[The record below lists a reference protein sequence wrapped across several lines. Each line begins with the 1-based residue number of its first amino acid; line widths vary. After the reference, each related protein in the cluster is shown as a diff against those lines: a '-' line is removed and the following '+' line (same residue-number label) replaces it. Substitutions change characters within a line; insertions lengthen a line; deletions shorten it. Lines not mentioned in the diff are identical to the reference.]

1 MSSSQNNNPSSSTTT
16 SEKHIKSKMNFI
28 EKFYWD
34 DNEELERKISEACQ
48 PKQEIFKECVKI
60 KSYNRC
66 VIPERRDYQH
76 CLLEEKLKYTENNH
90 NFFQRMAL
98 KAEFY
103 RGNKG
108 DTPSDYFEQ
117 RFEEDR
123 KIAAGE
129 KLDEDEDD

>member
-1 MSSSQNNNPSSSTTT
+1 M
-16 SEKHIKSKMNFI
+16 EKHIKSKMNFI

-48 PKQEIFKECVKI
+48 PKHDLFKECVKL

-66 VIPERRDYQH
+66 IVPERKDYQH
-76 CLLEEKLKYTENNH
+76 CLLEEKLKLTQNNH
-90 NFFQRMAL
+90 SLLQRMAL

-108 DTPSDYFEQ
+108 DIPSDYIEQ

-123 KIAAGE
+123 KRASGE
-129 KLDEDEDD
+129 YNEEEDD